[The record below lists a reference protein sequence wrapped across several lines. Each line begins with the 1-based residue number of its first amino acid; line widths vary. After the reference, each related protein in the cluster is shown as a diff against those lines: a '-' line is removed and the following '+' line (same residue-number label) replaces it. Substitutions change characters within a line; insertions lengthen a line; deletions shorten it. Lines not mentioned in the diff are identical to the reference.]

1 MSPNIIVVEHHTPR
15 ACDPRAKGY
24 ILKSDFTSILHRRL
38 GLTSQSGVDIPAL
51 VESIAVENWV
61 AYPKFLAMFEGKEP
75 QQEAVTV
82 DDVHFDGH
90 EAAVQAESLKV

>member
-1 MSPNIIVVEHHTPR
+1 MHISYCAIFRHIPR

-24 ILKSDFTSILHRRL
+24 ILKTDFTSILHRRL

-51 VESIAVENWV
+51 TESISVDNWV

-75 QQEAVTV
+75 QQEAMAV
-82 DDVHFDGH
+82 DDVQLVGH
-90 EAAVQAESLKV
+90 DATVQAEALKV